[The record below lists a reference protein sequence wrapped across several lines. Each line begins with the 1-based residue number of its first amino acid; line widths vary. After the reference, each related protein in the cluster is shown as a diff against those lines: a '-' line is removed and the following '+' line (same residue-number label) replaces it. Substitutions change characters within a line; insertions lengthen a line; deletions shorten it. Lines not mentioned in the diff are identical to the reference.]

1 MRAMQLLRNHASLTR
16 HVLALFVTAVFVSLI
31 SPIIHPKTFELVC
44 SATDG
49 VQLKVS
55 GDDGEGGTSGAHKT
69 LDCSL
74 CLPVTPPPPA
84 RTAAFTQPQPLARA
98 LQPLVAAQIASLVG
112 APLPPRG
119 PPFLS

>member
-1 MRAMQLLRNHASLTR
+1 MRAMQVLRNHASLTR
-16 HVLALFVTAVFVSLI
+16 HVLALFVVAVFVSLI
-31 SPIIHPKTFELVC
+31 SPIVHPRTFELVC

-49 VQLKVS
+49 MQLKVA
-55 GDDGEGGTSGAHKT
+55 GDDGENGTSGSHKT

-84 RTAAFTQPQPLARA
+84 QTAEFTQPQPLARA

-119 PPFLS
+119 PPFPS

>member
-1 MRAMQLLRNHASLTR
+1 MRAMQRLRNHGSLR
-16 HVLALFVTAVFVSLI
+16 RLVLALFVMTVFVSFI
-31 SPIIHPKTFELVC
+31 SPIVHPKTFELVC
-44 SATDG
+44 SATSG

-55 GDDGEGGTSGAHKT
+55 GDDGEGSTSGAHT
-69 LDCSL
+69 VLDCSL

-84 RTAAFTQPQPLARA
+84 RVAEFTQPQPLARA